1 MFKYIV
7 KRLLLGIFTLFILAT
22 IVFFGMK
29 AMPGSPFSR
38 DNKAIPAATMEA
50 LNKKYGLDKPVSEQY
65 VVYMKN
71 VIHGDFGVS
80 ISKKGQSVTGIIK
93 TRLPVT
99 AKLGVIAFV
108 VSMVVGITLGVISAL
123 TNKQW
128 VNSLITILATIG
140 VSVPGF
146 LLAMLMMI
154 LLAVNLK
161 LLPVVGLETPASY
174 IMPVLALSFSPI
186 STITRL
192 TRSSL
197 RDVMGSDFITLARSK
212 GTKESMVVI
221 KHGLK
226 NALLPVITYA
236 GPMFAGMITGSLVI
250 ETLFS
255 IPGIGREFT
264 TSISNRDYTLCM
276 GLTILLGALVIIMTL
291 VSDVVSAMV
300 DPRIKVNK

>member
-80 ISKKGQSVTGIIK
+80 ISKKGQSVTEIIK

-161 LLPVVGLETPASY
+161 LLPVVGLETPTSY

-291 VSDVVSAMV
+291 VSDVVSAIV

>member
-80 ISKKGQSVTGIIK
+80 ISKKGQSVTEIIK

-128 VNSLITILATIG
+128 VNSLITILATSG

>member
-80 ISKKGQSVTGIIK
+80 ISKKGQSVTEIIK

-108 VSMVVGITLGVISAL
+108 VSMLVGITLGVISAL

-174 IMPVLALSFSPI
+174 IMPVLALSFSTI

>member
-80 ISKKGQSVTGIIK
+80 ISKKGQSVTEIIK

-108 VSMVVGITLGVISAL
+108 VSMLVGITLGVISAL

-140 VSVPGF
+140 VSVPSF

>member
-1 MFKYIV
+1 
-7 KRLLLGIFTLFILAT
+7 
-22 IVFFGMK
+22 
-29 AMPGSPFSR
+29 
-38 DNKAIPAATMEA
+38 MEA

-80 ISKKGQSVTGIIK
+80 ISKKGQSVTEIIK

-108 VSMVVGITLGVISAL
+108 VSMAVGITLGVISAL

>member
-80 ISKKGQSVTGIIK
+80 ISKKGQSVTEIIK

-108 VSMVVGITLGVISAL
+108 VSMLVGITLGVISAL

-276 GLTILLGALVIIMTL
+276 GLTILLGALAIIMTL

>member
-80 ISKKGQSVTGIIK
+80 ISKKGQSVTEIIK

-161 LLPVVGLETPASY
+161 LLPVVGLEIPASY

>member
-80 ISKKGQSVTGIIK
+80 ISKKGQSVTEIIK

-161 LLPVVGLETPASY
+161 LLPVVGLETPTSY

>member
-80 ISKKGQSVTGIIK
+80 ISKKGQSVTEIIK

-154 LLAVNLK
+154 LLAVYLK

>member
-7 KRLLLGIFTLFILAT
+7 KRLLLGILTLFILAT

-50 LNKKYGLDKPVSEQY
+50 LNKKYGLDKPVGEQY
-65 VVYMKN
+65 IIYMKN

-80 ISKKGQSVTGIIK
+80 ISKKGQSVTEIIAA
-93 TRLPVT
+93 RLPIT
-99 AKLGVIAFV
+99 AKLGTIAFCV
-108 VSMVVGITLGVISAL
+108 AIIVGIGLGIVSAL
-123 TNKQW
+123 TRKRW
-128 VNSLITILATIG
+128 VNSLITVLATIG

-154 LLAVNLK
+154 LFAVKLG
-161 LLPVVGLETPASY
+161 LLPVVGLETPQSY

-197 RDVMGSDFITLARSK
+197 KDVMGSDYITLARSK

-226 NALLPVITYA
+226 NAILPVVTYA

-264 TSISNRDYTLCM
+264 NSISNRDYTLCM
-276 GLTILLGALVIIMTL
+276 GLTILLGALVIVMTL
-291 VSDVVSAMV
+291 VSDVVAAII

>member
-80 ISKKGQSVTGIIK
+80 ISKKGQSVTEIIK

-108 VSMVVGITLGVISAL
+108 VSMLVGITLGVISAL

-250 ETLFS
+250 ESLFS

>member
-7 KRLLLGIFTLFILAT
+7 KRLLLGVLTLFVLAT
-22 IVFFGMK
+22 VVFFGMK

-65 VVYMKN
+65 IIYITN
-71 VIHGDFGVS
+71 ILHGDFGVS
-80 ISKKGQSVTGIIK
+80 ISKKGQSVSEIIK
-93 TRLPVT
+93 TRLPIT
-99 AKLGVIAFV
+99 AKLGVIAFA
-108 VSMVVGITLGVISAL
+108 VSMVVGIALGVISAL

-128 VNSLITILATIG
+128 VNSLITVLATIG

-154 LLAVNLK
+154 LLAVKLK

-276 GLTILLGALVIIMTL
+276 GLTILLGAIVIVMTL

-300 DPRIKVNK
+300 DPRIKVSK

>member
-80 ISKKGQSVTGIIK
+80 ISKKGQSVTEIIK

-108 VSMVVGITLGVISAL
+108 VSMLVGITLGVISAL

-128 VNSLITILATIG
+128 VNW
-140 VSVPGF
+140 
-146 LLAMLMMI
+146 LL
-154 LLAVNLK
+154 
-161 LLPVVGLETPASY
+161 VGN
-174 IMPVLALSFSPI
+174 V
-186 STITRL
+186 
-192 TRSSL
+192 
-197 RDVMGSDFITLARSK
+197 DDD
-212 GTKESMVVI
+212 
-221 KHGLK
+221 
-226 NALLPVITYA
+226 
-236 GPMFAGMITGSLVI
+236 LVGCEFKI
-250 ETLFS
+250 VAC
-255 IPGIGREFT
+255 GR
-264 TSISNRDYTLCM
+264 
-276 GLTILLGALVIIMTL
+276 A
-291 VSDVVSAMV
+291 
-300 DPRIKVNK
+300 

>member
-65 VVYMKN
+65 VVYIKN

-80 ISKKGQSVTGIIK
+80 ISKKGQSVTEIIK

>member
-80 ISKKGQSVTGIIK
+80 ISKKGQSVTEIIK
-93 TRLPVT
+93 ARLPVT

-300 DPRIKVNK
+300 DHRIKVNK

>member
-80 ISKKGQSVTGIIK
+80 ISKKGQSVTEIIK

-161 LLPVVGLETPASY
+161 LLPVVGLETPTSY

-197 RDVMGSDFITLARSK
+197 RDVMGSDFITLTRSK

>member
-80 ISKKGQSVTGIIK
+80 ISKKGQSVTEIIK

-108 VSMVVGITLGVISAL
+108 VSMLVGITLGVISAL

-161 LLPVVGLETPASY
+161 LLPVVGLETPTSY

>member
-80 ISKKGQSVTGIIK
+80 ISKKGQSVTEIIK

-128 VNSLITILATIG
+128 ANSLITILATIG

>member
-80 ISKKGQSVTGIIK
+80 ISKKGQSVTEIIK

-291 VSDVVSAMV
+291 VSDGVSAMV

>member
-71 VIHGDFGVS
+71 IIHGDFGVS
-80 ISKKGQSVTGIIK
+80 ISKKGQSVTEIIK

-108 VSMVVGITLGVISAL
+108 VSMLVGITLGVISAL

>member
-80 ISKKGQSVTGIIK
+80 ISKKGQSVTEIIK

-161 LLPVVGLETPASY
+161 LLPVVGIETPASY

>member
-80 ISKKGQSVTGIIK
+80 ISKKGQSVTEIIK

-108 VSMVVGITLGVISAL
+108 VSMLVGITLGVISAL

-161 LLPVVGLETPASY
+161 LLPVVGLEKPASY

>member
-80 ISKKGQSVTGIIK
+80 ISKKGQSVTEIIK

-99 AKLGVIAFV
+99 AKLGVSAFV

>member
-1 MFKYIV
+1 MIKYIA
-7 KRLLLGIFTLFILAT
+7 KRLLLGILTLFVLAT
-22 IVFFGMK
+22 VVFFGMK

-50 LNKKYGLDKPVSEQY
+50 LNKKYGLDLPVSEQY
-65 VVYMKN
+65 VIYIKN
-71 VIHGDFGVS
+71 IVRGDFGVS
-80 ISKKGQSVTGIIK
+80 ISKKGQSVSEIIA

-99 AKLGVIAFV
+99 AKLGIIAFA
-108 VSMVVGITLGVISAL
+108 VSMFVGISLGVISAL
-123 TNKQW
+123 TNKKW
-128 VNSLITILATIG
+128 VNSLITVLATIG

-154 LLAVNLK
+154 LLAVKLK
-161 LLPVVGLETPASY
+161 WLPVVGLDTASSY
-174 IMPVLALSFSPI
+174 IMPVLALSFSPV

-197 RDVMGSDFITLARSK
+197 RDVMGSDYITLARSK
-212 GTKESMVVI
+212 GTKEPMVVI

-226 NALLPVITYA
+226 NALLPVVTYA

-276 GLTILLGALVIIMTL
+276 GLTILLGAIVIVMTL
-291 VSDVVSAMV
+291 ISDVVSALI